1 MTERSEGKPSRRGR
15 PRSTAAEAAILDA
28 AYGLIVSK
36 GLTAATM
43 DAIARAS
50 KVSKMTVYKWW
61 PSREALLID
70 AFLRHASLMLPL
82 TEEGDPISTLQRHA
96 AAYAEALKS
105 EFGKVQLAVISE
117 CIAKT
122 GSAQL
127 FTERYLDIRRRTAT
141 AIIERGQREGSI
153 MAGVAAGDL
162 YDRIYG
168 TLFYRF
174 LFQFRPLSGDYAKKL
189 VASLLM
195 PR

>member
-1 MTERSEGKPSRRGR
+1 MTERSEEKSSRRGR
-15 PRSTAAEAAILDA
+15 PRSTAAEIAILDA

-36 GLTAATM
+36 GLAAATM

-82 TEEGDPISTLQRHA
+82 TEEGEPVATLQRHA

-127 FTERYLDIRRRTAT
+127 FTERYLDIRRKTAT
-141 AIIERGQREGSI
+141 AIIERGQKEGSI
-153 MAGVAAGDL
+153 VAGVAAGDL

>member
-174 LFQFRPLSGDYAKKL
+174 LFQFRPLSGDYAKRL

>member
-1 MTERSEGKPSRRGR
+1 MTERSEEKPSRRGR

-189 VASLLM
+189 VVSLLM

>member
-189 VASLLM
+189 VVSLLM